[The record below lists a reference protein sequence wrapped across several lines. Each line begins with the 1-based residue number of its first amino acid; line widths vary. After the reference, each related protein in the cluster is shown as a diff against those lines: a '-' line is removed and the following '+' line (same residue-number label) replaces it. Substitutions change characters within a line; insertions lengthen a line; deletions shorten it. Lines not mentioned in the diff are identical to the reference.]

1 MDYLDSI
8 SPLGWGKLLTTFI
21 PTNLAIFIADVIAY
35 VLIPLAVLILLIS
48 IFKKHCSNSNIGT
61 WRKCGKTW
69 LKIGLYFLIFNILL
83 YFLYNSILTTSIS
96 GIRSF
101 QTQYREEV
109 LGAKKGKIATENI
122 SDIASNLRNN
132 KRKSSARFKTSQS
145 VVVDK
150 EPATDGK
157 ELLNE
162 LATDMEKKH
171 KLSETEAN
179 ALISDTPS
187 SEPSIQKVSIKSN
200 EYKVVKFFYNGYPWL
215 HHLLYAVIWLFVLA
229 GIFWPGFK
237 MQKQKTIIKH

>member
-8 SPLGWGKLLTTFI
+8 SPSGWGKLLATFI
-21 PTNLAIFIADVIAY
+21 PTNLAIFIADVVVY

-48 IFKKHCSNSNIGT
+48 IFKKHCGNSNVGT
-61 WRKCGKTW
+61 WRNCGKTW
-69 LKIGLYFLIFNILL
+69 LKIGLCFLIFNILL

-109 LGAKKGKIATENI
+109 LGAKKGKIVTENI

-132 KRKSSARFKTSQS
+132 KRKSSARVKTSQTA
-145 VVVDK
+145 VEDK

-157 ELLNE
+157 DLLNE
-162 LATDMEKKH
+162 VATGMEKKR
-171 KLSETEAN
+171 KLSEAEAN

-187 SEPSIQKVSIKSN
+187 SEPSIPKVSIKSR

-215 HHLLYAVIWLFVLA
+215 HHLLYAIIWLIILTV
-229 GIFWPGFK
+229 IFWPGFK